1 MKATEFS
8 QLLSELG
15 ACVEASAWSKGK
27 SLSAAWKDSKRGDWM
42 LWLCGRM
49 ADKPG
54 WPTRKEVVL
63 AACDCAELALKHV
76 PAGEDRP
83 RKCIETVRAWAA
95 GTATLDDVLTA
106 RRAAA
111 AYAADA
117 YAAYAADAY
126 AADAYAASYA
136 AYAASYAAY
145 AASYAAYAAYATDAA
160 YAADAAAYT
169 AYATDAAYAA
179 DAAAYATDATDNRV
193 RAKTLAKCA
202 DLVRDRLQIPGG
214 R

>member
-15 ACVEASAWSKGK
+15 ACVKASAWSKGK

-117 YAAYAADAY
+117 YASD
-126 AADAYAASYA
+126 AASYA
-136 AYAASYAAY
+136 ASAASAPDAADAAAAY
-145 AASYAAYAAYATDAA
+145 TAS
-160 YAADAAAYT
+160 ADAAAYT

-179 DAAAYATDATDNRV
+179 DAE
-193 RAKTLAKCA
+193 CA